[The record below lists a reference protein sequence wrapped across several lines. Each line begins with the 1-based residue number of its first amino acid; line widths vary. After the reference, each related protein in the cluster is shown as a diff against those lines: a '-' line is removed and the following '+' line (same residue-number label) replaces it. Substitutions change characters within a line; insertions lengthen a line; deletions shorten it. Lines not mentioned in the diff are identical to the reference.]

1 MRCKLVLITLIC
13 CSPALAREHGGGMA
27 IHGVGP
33 ERMVRVDP
41 HARIARMTP
50 LRRDLAPVHQ
60 AHVNIQDERRDILTG
75 FPVRLTDVNDPQA
88 RITRTIPPRRDF
100 APEHHAHVNVQDE
113 RRDILTGL
121 PVRSTEVNDPN
132 MILTGTPSMEP
143 GR

>member
-1 MRCKLVLITLIC
+1 MTVFGHGERMRYGLVLITLLC

-27 IHGVGP
+27 MHSIGP
-33 ERMVRVDP
+33 ERMARVDP
-41 HARIARMTP
+41 HARIIRMTP

-60 AHVNIQDERRDILTG
+60 E
-75 FPVRLTDVNDPQA
+75 
-88 RITRTIPPRRDF
+88 
-100 APEHHAHVNVQDE
+100 HVNVQDE